1 MNTQTDTLDTIT
13 TELVPTQD
21 AAPFCINSDDRADW
35 LLTKLAA
42 LDAEAAL
49 LKAQADAAVKRVNS
63 DRESLLHRF
72 GGELEAFAAQRVAQ
86 DKRGRKSIILP
97 HGTLAFRCVPV
108 GVKIT
113 EPDEAIRYANLN
125 GLPDMVKV
133 ETRETL
139 DTTRYQKAAQ
149 LLLERDGELL
159 PGVELTPA
167 RVAFSMKFGSSGKRE
182 EGTQEE

>member
-42 LDAEAAL
+42 LDAEAL
-49 LKAQADAAVKRVNS
+49 LLRAQADAAVKRVNS

-72 GGELEAFAAQRVAQ
+72 GGELEAFAANRIAQ
-86 DKRGRKSIILP
+86 DRRGRKSIILP
-97 HGTLAFRCVPV
+97 HGTLAFRCVPA
-108 GVKIT
+108 GVRIT
-113 EPDEAIRYANLN
+113 EPGEAIRYANMN

-139 DTTRYQKAAQ
+139 DATRYAKAA
-149 LLLERDGELL
+149 LRLLELGGDLI
-159 PGVELTPA
+159 PGVELTQA
-167 RVAFSMKFGSSGKRE
+167 RQAFSVKFGGGKKE
-182 EGTQEE
+182 EGGTQED